1 MCQDGHNN
9 LQANRHRAR
18 LREVRLKSRNMS
30 WALCLISY
38 DCPGGERVNE
48 VPCGE
53 RARKSR
59 ARTFGILVV
68 AALPALVGG
77 VREAQ
82 RPARETKSALVLS
95 LRSAAQ
101 AQRCS
106 NALLEAEVF
115 TGPHSVRSYLEENS
129 YGRASITGAVSG
141 PHNITVGS
149 ACDFLR
155 WGSQAD
161 AAAVAAGVNL
171 GAYDLKVYV
180 LPSET
185 SSFCPGA
192 AGYMDGD
199 QIWIRGDACDS
210 KFVYAHEFGH
220 SYDVWHAGTPGAEY
234 GDLSSVMGGIFDGL
248 VDQPTYRAMF
258 NATPHF
264 TAPQKLSRGWL
275 PASNVQTVTVGGNY
289 RVALLENARTD
300 IQALKIVVGTRHFYC
315 SYRRA
320 VGFDSSL
327 LPQYVDKTSVHISD
341 DRGASA
347 LYATLGDGESYS
359 MLNVTVTQTSHDAT
373 HAYLTVSFATTTAA
387 ADDRTQ
393 VPHPKIRE
401 MATIPGAAVDEAVR
415 LPNGRVVL
423 YTVGD
428 TIMAYDP
435 TAKRGTLVTRGF
447 DEELAISR
455 TGDRIA
461 YVAHESED
469 VTMNGIWVMPIN
481 RRTGFA
487 VGRAQRISTSAGN
500 SPIFSPDGKLVAFSA
515 ERTRETWD
523 LVVVPTAGG
532 TERTI
537 ARYDKY
543 FMPVSWSA
551 DGKGV
556 FVQMGRRGDPSVSI
570 ERVSAAG
577 GRRESLMSYSP
588 PSPFANITGQIGG
601 YIAFYRPDIA
611 AWAEG
616 RLAYVTASGKRG
628 EVRIPPTSGGFA
640 RSKQTVFT
648 RTGGDGT
655 STIYELD
662 LSPIL
667 RATETRQRIP

>member
-1 MCQDGHNN
+1 M
-9 LQANRHRAR
+9 
-18 LREVRLKSRNMS
+18 
-30 WALCLISY
+30 
-38 DCPGGERVNE
+38 NE

-68 AALPALVGG
+68 AALPVLVGG
-77 VREAQ
+77 VREAK

-101 AQRCS
+101 GQRCS

-115 TGPHSVRSYLEENS
+115 TGPHSVKAYLEESS

-141 PHNITVGS
+141 PYSINVGS
-149 ACDFLR
+149 ACDFLG

-185 SSFCPGA
+185 SSFCPGG
-192 AGYMDGD
+192 AGYIDGD

-275 PASNVQTVTVGGNY
+275 PAANLQTVSVGGNY

-373 HAYLTVSFATTTAA
+373 HAYLKVSFATTTTTAA
-387 ADDRTQ
+387 ADDRAQ
-393 VPHPKIRE
+393 APRPKIRE

-428 TIMAYDP
+428 SIMAYDP

-447 DEELAISR
+447 DEQLAISR

-469 VTMNGIWVMPIN
+469 AKMNGIWAMPIN
-481 RRTGFA
+481 RRTGSA
-487 VGRAQRISTSAGN
+487 VGRAQRISASAGN
-500 SPIFSPDGKLVAFSA
+500 WPIFSPDGKLIAFRV

-551 DGKGV
+551 DEKWV
-556 FVQMGRRGDPSVSI
+556 LVQMGRRGDPSVSI
-570 ERVSAAG
+570 ERVPAAG
-577 GRRESLMSYSP
+577 GQRESLMSYSP
-588 PSPFANITGQIGG
+588 PSPFADITGQIDG